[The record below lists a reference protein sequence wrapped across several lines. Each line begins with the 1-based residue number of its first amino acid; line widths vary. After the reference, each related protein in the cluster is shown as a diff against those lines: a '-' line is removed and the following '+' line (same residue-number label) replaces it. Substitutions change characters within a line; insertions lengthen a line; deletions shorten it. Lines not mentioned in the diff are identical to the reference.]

1 LIKENIDKLSI
12 QNYKLTND
20 LLNQNINLSK
30 NIYEKIEEGNNGFN
44 LMSFGIALFCPYL
57 YIILA
62 LATRGGCGIFDANC
76 LVEPIRRLNP

>member
-1 LIKENIDKLSI
+1 MNESINIIKENIDKLSI

-44 LMSFGIALFCPYL
+44 LNIPKKKTNLSKIINLFNSESSKNLDDNNIELCN
-57 YIILA
+57 I
-62 LATRGGCGIFDANC
+62 
-76 LVEPIRRLNP
+76 